1 MVGAVA
7 INVLIVSLVGL
18 AIRSAGD
25 AHNEHAVILGQNIA
39 LLVEREVS
47 NLFDRMDRTLR
58 ECVQDIA
65 QDGAAGTER
74 INDILR
80 RQETRLPE
88 ILSIGATDAAGR
100 SDSGAEASSPDAM
113 PDLRESEQFIRQR
126 DLPRA
131 GLVIAKPFQLP
142 GSGEWVLPLS
152 RRLNDQRGQFA
163 GIVYVNLP
171 VAYLVQKLSTLE
183 LRPHGMIGLRNM
195 DGLSLARVPEI
206 RAGDGAPDQ
215 VAVLDRL
222 RALLADQPAGGIF
235 RGKSPVDGI
244 ERLFVYRK
252 AATHPFYVLVGLAFE
267 DYLDEWHRDET
278 LLVGMLLLSSGLA
291 LALAWMVLRALRQQQ
306 ITAEL
311 LRENEMRWSLALDS
325 GNYSVWDWDLRTG
338 RVTLSKRGKQMF
350 HFGDDEI
357 GDDVR
362 EWAALVHP
370 DDKPRVMDDLRA
382 ILRGDTPAAPTE
394 YRVRS
399 KDGGWRWILTRA
411 AVAARDARGRVT
423 RMVGTH
429 VDTTERRE
437 REEAL
442 RLAAT
447 AFEISDEGV
456 IVTNA
461 NHEIISVNSA
471 FSTITGYTPQE
482 VIGRNPKILSA
493 KTQPKAFYQSMWQA
507 LADTGS
513 WQGEV
518 LNRRKN
524 GEVYVEWLSIKR
536 IADAN
541 GQLVRHVAVFS
552 DITTRKA
559 EERRIQHLALH
570 DALTDLPNR
579 ALLAERL
586 AQAITR
592 ARRDGEHLGL
602 LYFDLDKFK
611 PVNDRYGHDVGDGLL
626 KEVAQRVGLCVRA
639 SDTVARVGG
648 DEFVVLLVPVQE
660 VGDVLAVAEKIR
672 AAIDAPFD
680 IAGHVLEV
688 EVSIGVA
695 IYPEHG
701 SDEATLTQHADAAM
715 YQAKRSGRNQVLLY
729 QPGM

>member
-1 MVGAVA
+1 MIGALL
-7 INVLIVSLVGL
+7 INILVISLAWL
-18 AIRSAGD
+18 AIRSAGE
-25 AHNEHAVILGQNIA
+25 AHSEHAAILGQNTA

-47 NLFDRMDRTLR
+47 SLFDRIDRTLR
-58 ECVQDIA
+58 ACAQDIA
-65 QDGAAGTER
+65 QDGTAGAER
-74 INDILR
+74 IKDILR
-80 RQETRLPE
+80 RQEARLPE
-88 ILSIGATDAAGR
+88 ILSIGATDATGR
-100 SDSGAEASSPDAM
+100 SHLGSGASSPDAM
-113 PDLRESEQFIRQR
+113 PDLRESEHFTRQR

-131 GLVIAKPFQLP
+131 GLVIAKPLQLP
-142 GSGEWVLPLS
+142 ASGEWVLPLS

-171 VAYLVQKLSTLE
+171 VAYLVHKLSALE
-183 LRPHGMIGLRNM
+183 LGPHGMLGLRNM
-195 DGLSLARVPEI
+195 DGLSLARVPEV
-206 RAGDGAPDQ
+206 RDGDGAPDQ
-215 VAVLDRL
+215 IAILER
-222 RALLADQPAGGIF
+222 LLAAQPAGGTF
-235 RGKSPVDGI
+235 QGKSPVDGV

-252 AATHPFYVLVGLAFE
+252 AVDHPFYAIVGLAFE
-267 DYLDEWHRDET
+267 DYLDGWHRDAAM
-278 LLVGMLLLSSGLA
+278 LVGMLLLSSALA
-291 LALAWMVLRALRQQQ
+291 LALAWVVLRALRQQQ

-325 GNYSVWDWDLRTG
+325 GNYSVWDWDLPTG
-338 RVTLSKRGKQMF
+338 RVMLSKRGKQMF
-350 HFGDDEI
+350 GFADDEI
-357 GDDVR
+357 GDGISD
-362 EWAALVHP
+362 WAARLHP
-370 DDKPRVMDDLRA
+370 DDEERVRADLKRM
-382 ILRGDTPAAPTE
+382 LRGETLEAPTE
-394 YRVRS
+394 FRVLH
-399 KDGGWRWILTRA
+399 KDGSWRWILTRGT
-411 AVAARDARGRVT
+411 VARRNRAGRAS

-447 AFEISDEGV
+447 VFEISDEGV

-461 NHEIISVNSA
+461 NNEIISVNSA

-482 VIGRNPKILSA
+482 VIGRNPKLLSA

-541 GQLVRHVAVFS
+541 GQQVRHVAVFS

-592 ARRDGEHLGL
+592 AQREGEHLGL

-611 PVNDRYGHDVGDGLL
+611 PVNDQYGHDVGDGLL
-626 KEVAQRVGLCVRA
+626 KEAAQRVGQCVRA

-660 VGDVLAVAEKIR
+660 AGDALAVAEKIR

-680 IAGHVLEV
+680 IAGHTLEV